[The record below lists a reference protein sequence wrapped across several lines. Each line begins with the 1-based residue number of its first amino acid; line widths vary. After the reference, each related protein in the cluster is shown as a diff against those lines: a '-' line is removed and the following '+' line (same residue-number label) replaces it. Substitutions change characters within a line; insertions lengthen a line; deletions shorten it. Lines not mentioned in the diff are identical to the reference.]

1 MILNDE
7 YLRDTFVAFNSQLFE
22 DFVYDLRK
30 VEFENSDFI
39 GINLLGYSPVTDV
52 HFFEMVTK
60 KNVEHK
66 VTLTRNSFRIL
77 KSIGVFN
84 ALVAFRTEGSSSWRL
99 SLMTSQPTFTDG
111 QLLTKLSNPRR
122 FSYLLGPGSK
132 ILTPTKMLLNKGR
145 ISSLEELQS
154 RFSIEVVN
162 DAFFSS
168 ISELF
173 DRLVGENGGTPEMH
187 YPGDKVARNQYAVR
201 LIGRLVFCW
210 FLKEKQD
217 EKGSR
222 LISDKYFSSSSIS
235 ANANFLQ
242 SVVNPLFFEALNTPS
257 EERIANL
264 PKELFDAPF
273 LNGGLFEAKEDEF
286 YFGYQN
292 NENRIAIEDLWF
304 KDLFNLFETYNFTVD
319 ENSSVEVDISIDP
332 EMLGRIFENL
342 LARIDPITGENIR
355 SMTGSYYTPR
365 EIVDRMVDSS
375 LITHIHQK
383 LDINQ
388 DKLRALFS
396 HDLEDDEIHPLSPNE
411 VEKILELLGD
421 VKVLDPACGSGAFP
435 IGAMQRIVFA
445 LGRLDP
451 DAQKWLEQQIAKL
464 PSELRFSI
472 KSQYNSQNL
481 DYVRKLTV
489 IRSSIFGIDIQPVAI
504 EIAKLRCFLTLIVDQ
519 TVSSKRKNRGIQP
532 LPNLDFKF
540 IAADSLIPLVESA
553 NIFGG
558 DLDVVDEVQEIRAQ
572 YFATEN
578 IKQKETLK
586 QSYVDLLVRQTGDFE
601 GESRIGQLKTF
612 HPFDAESTA
621 SFFDT
626 EFFFGFSN
634 FNIVLGNPPY
644 IDLKLMTRVMPE
656 ARQKINALYDSA
668 TGSWDLFVIFIERSL
683 NLLEK
688 DGVVS
693 MIVKNQLLESGY
705 SKAIRRIMGKYRV
718 DSIIDYSAVQV
729 FKSAAVYPVVF
740 QVTKTTQKSPV
751 LIEVATPSLEDNE
764 ISLIEK
770 DVFYSEL
777 NWGSFFTSKAN
788 RDFTEKFSH
797 FKKLSDFPEIAEIC
811 PASMPYEAYEFVPF
825 LRESSDINRNVK
837 KFRRL
842 INTGTID
849 PLQTL
854 WGERQ
859 TRYLKSSYLEPVILD
874 KDIEAVS
881 PRRLDQAKSLKIV
894 IAGMS
899 KRIEAFLD
907 LSGEY
912 MAGIATVIVVAS
924 DNADSENF
932 KYLAGILNSTLVS
945 RWFTSNFNVTMAGG
959 FLSIK
964 QDQIKQIPIAEGTK
978 SQRRKMIELVSKIQ
992 RLSPKDELERTDL
1005 QGKLDLLTEEIYSLQ
1020 SSEI

>member
-1 MILNDE
+1 MTLNDE
-7 YLRDTFVAFNSQLFE
+7 YSRDLFIGLNNE
-22 DFVYDLRK
+22 LFDDFTYDFRK
-30 VEFENSDFI
+30 VEFTNDDFLEV
-39 GINLLGYSPVTDV
+39 NLLGYSPVTDV
-52 HFFEMVTK
+52 HLFEMVTRR
-60 KNVEHK
+60 NIEHK

-77 KSIGVFN
+77 KSIGIYN
-84 ALVAFRTEGSSSWRL
+84 ALVVFRTEGSRSWRL
-99 SLMTSQPTFTDG
+99 SLMTSQPIFAEG
-111 QLLTKLSNPRR
+111 QLLTKISNPRR

-132 ILTPTKMLLNKGR
+132 ILTPTKMLLGKGKV
-145 ISSLEELQS
+145 SSLEELQS

-173 DRLVGENGGTPEMH
+173 DRLVGDNGGSPEML
-187 YPGDKVARNQYAVR
+187 YPGDKIARNQYAVR

-222 LISDKYFSSSSIS
+222 LISDNYFSSWSI
-235 ANANFLQ
+235 AENENFLQ
-242 SVVNPLFFEALNTPS
+242 SVINPLFFEVLNTPS
-257 EERIANL
+257 DGRETNL
-264 PKELFDAPF
+264 PSDMLDAPF
-273 LNGGLFEAKEDEF
+273 LNGGLFEPKEDEY
-286 YFGYQN
+286 YFGYR
-292 NENRIAIEDLWF
+292 NRKNKVSIEDPWF
-304 KDLFNLFETYNFTVD
+304 KDLFTLFETYNFTVD

-342 LARIDPITGENIR
+342 LARIDPITGENVR

-375 LITHIHQK
+375 LITHLHQK
-383 LDINQ
+383 LDIDE

-396 HDLEDDEIHPLSPNE
+396 HDLEDDEIYPLTPDE
-411 VEKILELLGD
+411 VKRVLELLGD
-421 VKVLDPACGSGAFP
+421 IRVLDPACGSGAFP

-451 DAQKWLEQQIAKL
+451 DAQNWLEQQIAKL
-464 PSELRFSI
+464 PSELRQSI
-472 KSQYNSQNL
+472 KSQYSSQNL

-519 TVSSKRKNRGIQP
+519 TVSSRKKNRGIQP

-578 IKQKETLK
+578 IKQKEILK

-626 EFFFGFSN
+626 EFFFGFSK
-634 FNIVLGNPPY
+634 FNVILGNPPY

-740 QVTKTTQKSPV
+740 QVTKTNQKAPV
-751 LIEVATPSLEDNE
+751 MIEVATPSLEDNE
-764 ISLIEK
+764 ISAIEK
-770 DVFYSEL
+770 DIFYSES

-788 RDFTEKFSH
+788 RLFTERFND
-797 FKKLSDFPEIAEIC
+797 FKKLKDFPEISEIC
-811 PASMPYEAYEFVPF
+811 PASMPYEAYEYVPF
-825 LRESSDINRNVK
+825 LKESSDINGNIK
-837 KFRRL
+837 KFRKL

-849 PLQTL
+849 PLQNL

-874 KDIEAVS
+874 KDVESIS

-907 LSGEY
+907 LNGDY

-932 KYLAGILNSTLVS
+932 KYLAGVLNSTLVS

-978 SQRRKMIELVSKIQ
+978 SQRRKMIELVTEIQ
-992 RLSPKDELERTDL
+992 LLSPKNEVER
-1005 QGKLDLLTEEIYSLQ
+1005 LDLFKRLDFLTEEIYALR
-1020 SSEI
+1020 SSDE

>member
-1 MILNDE
+1 MTLNDE
-7 YLRDTFVAFNSQLFE
+7 YSRDLFLGLNNE
-22 DFVYDLRK
+22 LFDDVTYDFRK
-30 VEFENSDFI
+30 VESTSDDFLEV
-39 GINLLGYSPVTDV
+39 NLLGYSPITDV
-52 HFFEMVTK
+52 HLFEMVTRR
-60 KNVEHK
+60 NIEHK
-66 VTLTRNSFRIL
+66 VTLTRNSFRVL
-77 KSIGVFN
+77 KSIGVYN
-84 ALVAFRTEGSSSWRL
+84 ALVVFRTEGSSSWRL
-99 SLMTSQPTFTDG
+99 SLMTSQPTFAEG
-111 QLLTKLSNPRR
+111 QLLTKISNPRR

-132 ILTPTKMLLNKGR
+132 ILTPTKMLLGKGKV
-145 ISSLEELQS
+145 SSLEELQS

-173 DRLVGENGGTPEMH
+173 DRLVGDNGGIPEMR
-187 YPGDKVARNQYAVR
+187 YPGDKISRNQYAVR

-222 LISDKYFSSSSIS
+222 LISDNYFSSSSI
-235 ANANFLQ
+235 AGNENFLQ
-242 SVVNPLFFEALNTPS
+242 SVINPLFFEVLNTPIEGRETSLPS
-257 EERIANL
+257 EMLE
-264 PKELFDAPF
+264 APF
-273 LNGGLFEAKEDEF
+273 LNGGLFEPKEDEY
-286 YFGYQN
+286 YFGYRN
-292 NENRIAIEDLWF
+292 KKNKVSIEDFWF
-304 KDLFNLFETYNFTVD
+304 KDLFTLFETYNFTVD

-342 LARIDPITGENIR
+342 LARIDPITGENVR

-375 LITHIHQK
+375 LIAHLHQR
-383 LDINQ
+383 LDINE
-388 DKLRALFS
+388 DSLRALFS
-396 HDLEDDEIHPLSPNE
+396 HDLEDDEIYPLTPNE
-411 VEKILELLGD
+411 VKMVLELLGD
-421 VKVLDPACGSGAFP
+421 IRVLDPACGSGAFP

-464 PSELRFSI
+464 PSELRQSI
-472 KSQYNSQNL
+472 KSQYSSQNL

-519 TVSSKRKNRGIQP
+519 TVSSRKKNRGIQP

-578 IKQKETLK
+578 IRQKEVLK

-626 EFFFGFSN
+626 EFFFGFSK
-634 FNIVLGNPPY
+634 FNVILGNPPY

-656 ARQKINALYDSA
+656 ARKKINAIYDSA

-740 QVTKTTQKSPV
+740 QVTKTNQKAPV
-751 LIEVATPSLEDNE
+751 MIEVATPSLEDNE

-770 DVFYSEL
+770 DVFYSES

-788 RDFTEKFSH
+788 RIFTEGFND
-797 FKKLSDFPEIAEIC
+797 FKKLKDFPEISEIC
-811 PASMPYEAYEFVPF
+811 PASMPYEAYEYVPF
-825 LRESSDINRNVK
+825 LKESSDINGNVK
-837 KFRRL
+837 KFRKL

-874 KDIEAVS
+874 KDVGAIS

-907 LSGEY
+907 LNGEY

-932 KYLAGILNSTLVS
+932 KYLAGVLNSTLVS
-945 RWFTSNFNVTMAGG
+945 RWFTSSFNVTMAGG

-978 SQRRKMIELVSKIQ
+978 SQRIKMIELVTEIQLLSSKN
-992 RLSPKDELERTDL
+992 EVER
-1005 QGKLDLLTEEIYSLQ
+1005 LDLFKRLDFLTEEIYALP
-1020 SSEI
+1020 SSDE

>member
-1 MILNDE
+1 LILSDD
-7 YLRDTFVAFNSQLFE
+7 YSRDAFVALSKELFH
-22 DFVYDLRK
+22 DFTYDLRR
-30 VEFENSDFI
+30 VDFENSDFVDV
-39 GINLLGYSPVTDV
+39 NLLGYSTVADV
-52 HFFEMVTK
+52 HLFEMVTK
-60 KNVEHK
+60 RNIEHR

-77 KSIGVFN
+77 KSIGIYN
-84 ALVAFRTEGSSSWRL
+84 ALVVFRTEGSSSWRL
-99 SLMTSQPTFTDG
+99 SLMTSQPEFTDG

-132 ILTPTKMLLNKGR
+132 ILTPTKMLLNRGA
-145 ISSLEELQS
+145 ISSLEALQS

-162 DAFFSS
+162 DEFFSS

-173 DRLVGENGGTPEMH
+173 DRLIGDNGGTPEMH
-187 YPGDKVARNQYAVR
+187 YPGDNVARNQYAVR

-217 EKGSR
+217 EKGVR
-222 LISDKYFSSSSIS
+222 LISDNYFSS
-235 ANANFLQ
+235 ANVANGDNFLQ
-242 SVVNPLFFEALNTPS
+242 AVVNPLFFEALNTPS
-257 EERIANL
+257 EARLEKL
-264 PKELFDAPF
+264 PKDLQDAPF
-273 LNGGLFEAKEDEF
+273 LNGGLFEPKEDEY
-286 YFGYQN
+286 YFGYGHKN
-292 NENRIAIEDLWF
+292 NSVAIDDIWF
-304 KDLFNLFETYNFTVD
+304 KDLFTLFETYNFTVD

-342 LARIDPITGENIR
+342 LARLDPITGENVR

-375 LITHIHQK
+375 LITHLNQK
-383 LDINQ
+383 LNINL

-396 HDLEDDEIHPLSPNE
+396 HDLEDDEIYPLLPE
-411 VEKILELLGD
+411 ETTAILHLLGD
-421 VKVLDPACGSGAFP
+421 IKVLDPACGSGAFP
-435 IGAMQRIVFA
+435 IGAMQRIVFV

-464 PSELRFSI
+464 PSELRQSI
-472 KSQYNSQNL
+472 RGQYASQNL

-519 TVSSKRKNRGIQP
+519 TVSTKRRNRGIQP

-558 DLDVVDEVQEIRAQ
+558 DLDVIDEVQEIRAQ
-572 YFATEN
+572 YFATEDF
-578 IKQKETLK
+578 KQKESLK
-586 QSYVDLLVRQTGDFE
+586 QSYVDLLEKQTGDFE

-626 EFFFGFSN
+626 EFFYGFSK
-634 FNIVLGNPPY
+634 FNVILGNPPY

-656 ARQKINALYDSA
+656 ARQKLNAIYESA

-705 SKAIRRIMGKYRV
+705 AKAIRRFMGKYRV

-740 QVTKTTQKSPV
+740 QVTKSNQKSAV
-751 LIEVATPSLEDNE
+751 LIEVATPTLESNE
-764 ISLIEK
+764 VSLIDK
-770 DVFYSEL
+770 DVFYGEA

-788 RDFTEKFSH
+788 RDFTEKFTD
-797 FKKLSDFPEIAEIC
+797 FKKLKDFPEIFEIC
-811 PASMPYEAYEFVPF
+811 PASMPYEAYEYVPF
-825 LRESSDINRNVK
+825 LKESTDINKNVK
-837 KFRRL
+837 KFRKL

-849 PLQTL
+849 PLQSL

-874 KDIEAVS
+874 KDIEAIS
-881 PRRLDQAKSLKIV
+881 ARRLNQARTLKIV

-907 LSGEY
+907 LNGEY
-912 MAGIATVIVVAS
+912 IAGIATVIVVAS
-924 DNADSENF
+924 DNEDSDNF

-964 QDQIKQIPIAEGTK
+964 QDQIKQIPIAEGTQ
-978 SQRRKMIELVSKIQ
+978 SQRRKMIELVSEIQ
-992 RLSPKDELERTDL
+992 LLSPEGEFERVDL
-1005 QGKLDLLTEEIYSLQ
+1005 LRKLDLLAEEIYGLRSYDV
-1020 SSEI
+1020 

>member
-1 MILNDE
+1 MVLNDV
-7 YLRDTFVAFNSQLFE
+7 YSRDSFIGLSNKLFD
-22 DFVYDLRK
+22 DFQYDLRK
-30 VEFENSDFI
+30 VEFTNDDFLEV
-39 GINLLGYSPVTDV
+39 NLLGYSPLSDV
-52 HFFEMVTK
+52 HLFEMVTRR
-60 KNVEHK
+60 NIEHK

-77 KSIGVFN
+77 KSIGVYN
-84 ALVAFRTEGSSSWRL
+84 ALVVFREEGSRSWRL
-99 SLMTSQPTFTDG
+99 SLMTSQPTFADG
-111 QLLTKLSNPRR
+111 QLLTKISNPRR

-132 ILTPTKMLLNKGR
+132 ILTPTKMLLGKGK

-173 DRLVGENGGTPEMH
+173 DRLVGDSGGSPEMF
-187 YPGDKVARNQYAVR
+187 YPGDKIARNQYAVR

-217 EKGSR
+217 EKGAR
-222 LISDKYFSSSSIS
+222 LISESYFSSWSITE
-235 ANANFLQ
+235 NQNYLQ
-242 SVVNPLFFEALNTPS
+242 SVINPLFFEVLNTPN
-257 EERIANL
+257 EGRETNL
-264 PKELFDAPF
+264 PSEMLEAPF
-273 LNGGLFEAKEDEF
+273 LNGGLFDPKEDEY
-286 YFGYQN
+286 YFGYR
-292 NENRIAIEDLWF
+292 NRKNKVSIEDVWF
-304 KDLFNLFETYNFTVD
+304 KDLFTLFETYNFTVD

-342 LARIDPITGENIR
+342 LARIDPITGENVR

-375 LITHIHQK
+375 LITHLHQK
-383 LDINQ
+383 LDISE

-396 HDLEDDEIHPLSPNE
+396 HDLEDDDIYPLTPDE
-411 VEKILELLGD
+411 VKKVLELLGD
-421 VKVLDPACGSGAFP
+421 IRVLDPACGSGAFP

-451 DAQKWLEQQIAKL
+451 DAQNWLEQQIAKL
-464 PSELRFSI
+464 PSELRQSI
-472 KSQYNSQNL
+472 KSQYSSQNL

-519 TVSSKRKNRGIQP
+519 TVSSRKKNRGIQP

-578 IKQKETLK
+578 IKQKEILK

-626 EFFFGFSN
+626 EFFFGFSK
-634 FNIVLGNPPY
+634 FNVILGNPPY

-656 ARQKINALYDSA
+656 ARQKINAIYDSA

-740 QVTKTTQKSPV
+740 QVTKTNQKTPV
-751 LIEVATPSLEDNE
+751 MIEVATPSLEDNE

-770 DVFYSEL
+770 DIFYSES

-788 RDFTEKFSH
+788 RIYTERFND
-797 FKKLSDFPEIAEIC
+797 FKKLKDFPEISEIC
-811 PASMPYEAYEFVPF
+811 PASMPYEAYEYLPF
-825 LRESSDINRNVK
+825 LKESSDINRNIK
-837 KFRRL
+837 KFRKL

-859 TRYLKSSYLEPVILD
+859 TRYLKSSYLEPIILD
-874 KDIEAVS
+874 KDLEAIS
-881 PRRLDQAKSLKIV
+881 PRRLDQSKSLKIV

-907 LSGEY
+907 SNGDY

-924 DNADSENF
+924 DNANSENF
-932 KYLAGILNSTLVS
+932 KYLAGVLNSTLVS

-978 SQRRKMIELVSKIQ
+978 SQRKKMVELVTEIQ
-992 RLSPKDELERTDL
+992 LLTPKNEVERLDL
-1005 QGKLDLLTEEIYSLQ
+1005 FKKLDSLTEEIYALP
-1020 SSEI
+1020 SSDE

>member
-7 YLRDTFVAFNSQLFE
+7 YLRDSFVAFSKDLFD
-22 DFVYDLRK
+22 DFTYDLRK

-39 GINLLGYSPVTDV
+39 EINLLGYSPVTDV

-60 KNVEHK
+60 RNIEHK

-77 KSIGVFN
+77 KSIGIYN
-84 ALVAFRTEGSSSWRL
+84 ALVVFRTEGSGSWRL
-99 SLMTSQPTFTDG
+99 SLMTSQPTFSDG

-132 ILTPTKMLLNKGR
+132 ILTPTKMLLNRGN

-187 YPGDKVARNQYAVR
+187 YPGDNVARNQYAVR

-222 LISDKYFSSSSIS
+222 LISDDYFSSSSI
-235 ANANFLQ
+235 AKNDNFLQ

-257 EERIANL
+257 EARLREL
-264 PKELFDAPF
+264 PKEMLDAPF
-273 LNGGLFEAKEDEF
+273 LNGGLFEPKEDEY
-286 YFGYQN
+286 YFGFRNKKN
-292 NENRIAIEDLWF
+292 NIAIKDSWF
-304 KDLFNLFETYNFTVD
+304 QDLFTLFETYNFTVD

-342 LARIDPITGENIR
+342 LARIDPITGENVR

-375 LITHIHQK
+375 LITHLHQK
-383 LDINQ
+383 LNINV
-388 DKLRALFS
+388 DKLQALFS
-396 HDLEDDEIHPLSPNE
+396 HDLEDDEIYPLLPDE
-411 VEKILELLGD
+411 VTKILELLGD

-464 PSELRFSI
+464 PAELRQSI
-472 KSQYNSQNL
+472 KSQYSSQNL

-519 TVSSKRKNRGIQP
+519 TVSTKRKNRGIQP

-558 DLDVVDEVQEIRAQ
+558 DLDVIDEVQDIRAQ

-578 IKQKETLK
+578 IKQKENLK
-586 QSYVDLLVRQTGDFE
+586 QAYVDLLVKQTGDFE

-626 EFFFGFSN
+626 EFFFGFSK
-634 FNIVLGNPPY
+634 FNVILGNPPY

-656 ARQKINALYDSA
+656 ARQKINAIYDSA

-740 QVTKTTQKSPV
+740 QVTKTNQKSTV

-764 ISLIEK
+764 VSLIEK
-770 DVFYSEL
+770 EVFYGES

-788 RDFTEKFSH
+788 RDFTEKFSD
-797 FKKLSDFPEIAEIC
+797 FKKLKDFPEISEIC
-811 PASMPYEAYEFVPF
+811 PASMPYEAYEYLPY
-825 LRESSDINRNVK
+825 LKESTDISRNLK
-837 KFRRL
+837 KFRKL

-849 PLQTL
+849 PLQAL
-854 WGERQ
+854 WGERP
-859 TRYLKSSYLEPVILD
+859 TRYLKSSFSEPVISD
-874 KDIEAVS
+874 RDIEAIS
-881 PRRLDQAKSLKIV
+881 PRRLDQARSVKIV

-907 LSGEY
+907 ADGEY

-924 DNADSENF
+924 DNKEIENF
-932 KYLAGILNSTLVS
+932 KYLAGVLNSALVS

-964 QDQIKQIPIAEGTK
+964 QDQIKQIPIAEGSK
-978 SQRRKMIELVSKIQ
+978 SQRRAMIQLVSEIQ
-992 RLSPKDELERTDL
+992 NLSSQDELERADL
-1005 QGKLDLLTEEIYSLQ
+1005 LNKLDLLTEQIYGLHS
-1020 SSEI
+1020 